1 MKPTSVLV
9 LLGVCAVL
17 FAAPRAGHAEET
29 SVTYACEGK
38 IKLHVTFDSDAN
50 TATVS
55 ASNLGPL
62 TMEAVQT
69 GDGFHYKSGKYQ
81 LRGRGNQAAWQV
93 GMNEPFPC
101 VQE

>member
-1 MKPTSVLV
+1 MKPTSVLA
-9 LLGVCAVL
+9 LLGACAVL
-17 FAAPRAGHAEET
+17 SVAPRAGHAEET

-38 IKLHVTFDSDAN
+38 IKLHVTFDSDAD

-55 ASNLGPL
+55 ASDLGPL
-62 TMEAVQT
+62 TMEAVPT
-69 GDGFHYKSGKYQ
+69 GSGFHYKSGKYQ
-81 LRGRGNQAAWQV
+81 LRGHGSQAAWQV